1 MCNFA
6 EIINF
11 SDNTINVVITIVT
24 TIFTAGV
31 GGIIGYLSARR
42 ISTLNARKSAC
53 INLRKAFAP
62 ALAKMKIGW
71 DARSGHA
78 NTFLKEE
85 VFTQAIAVEEFRVFV
100 PKRKRG
106 KYQKTWDDYQQA
118 ISNMSPEVFQSS
130 IYYDLIHEILQFA
143 NDGEE

>member
-11 SDNTINVVITIVT
+11 SDKTINVITTIVT
-24 TIFTAGV
+24 TIFTAGM

-42 ISTLNARKSAC
+42 ISTLNAKQTAC
-53 INLRKAFAP
+53 INLRKCFAP

-71 DARSGHA
+71 NARNGHA
-78 NTFLKEE
+78 DAFLKEE
-85 VFTQAIAVEEFRVFV
+85 IFTQAIAIEEFRVFV

-106 KYQKTWDDYQQA
+106 KYQKTWDDYQDA
-118 ISNMSPEVFQSS
+118 ISNMSPDVFKSS
-130 IYYDLIHEILQFA
+130 IYCNLIHEILQFA
-143 NDGEE
+143 NNGKT